1 MSAVLL
7 CRDGM
12 LTAWR
17 ICSEL
22 CDDVRWW
29 VQITVDLVLRT
40 KQKNNNNKKLNYSN
54 KFSVTLQLLE

>member
-7 CRDGM
+7 GGDGM

-22 CDDVRWW
+22 CDDVRWL
-29 VQITVDLVLRT
+29 VQGTVDLVFRM
-40 KQKNNNNKKLNYSN
+40 NHSN
-54 KFSVTLQLLE
+54 KFFVILQLLE